1 MTHKLSSDLCGRTLI
16 DRYLVL
22 KKIGVGGFATVY
34 RVRDTRL
41 GCDMAIKVLHPEHTR
56 NIADLERFRNEAKI
70 AGVINDDYFVK
81 VTDFFQDREHFCFV
95 MEHLEGLTL
104 REELQRMPG
113 KIMSWPRAF
122 KLARQMCAGLTV
134 AHARGLI
141 HRDIKPE
148 NIFIKRSGTG
158 GDQIKLLDL
167 GVAKILEDH
176 NWSGLYKNL
185 SNTGDI
191 IGSPCYIAPE
201 QVRGERALDVR
212 VDIYALG
219 IVLYEMV
226 AGRVP
231 FKGQTAF
238 ETMEHHVRSEPK
250 RPTVLVP
257 ELTMPRQV
265 EELILRALCKRPQD
279 RYRSAQEMDAAIRNE
294 LENRSDQRR
303 GRAVQFIQVASEFA
317 WGGAAPPGNHTTSA
331 TLEDDEEPTTARK
344 VKAAISSPGSPSSG
358 DSARAARVEGP
369 PTPTPAWRPGRARP
383 QQPGDTDVTPAPV
396 NLGSGTPKAQGVP
409 TSPDISLEAAAA
421 APEPAAAVPQVKPL
435 RARTMITLGAFAAAS
450 LLATCSVSTVLAMA
464 LDSRGAGPPPPDG
477 IERWA
482 ESAEPLTPPPD
493 PPPPDPEKEAED
505 DEPPLEPIVSGLVE
519 SPSEIT
525 RKAAGPET
533 DLPVPGER
541 PVVPKPKPRVVTMNS
556 IAKRAAAKIKKEC
569 KISKFSGTE
578 KATFSI
584 QFIVDMNSSEVTKWL
599 EPGPFPILADSSC
612 VTRIVRADVPNFKG
626 AVDLRATFT
635 YAYPV
640 FK

>member
-1 MTHKLSSDLCGRTLI
+1 MTHKLSSDLCGKTLI
-16 DRYLVL
+16 ERYLVL

-34 RVRDTRL
+34 RVLDTRL

-81 VTDFFQDREHFCFV
+81 VTDFFQDQEHFCFV
-95 MEHLEGLTL
+95 MEHLEGVTL

-148 NIFIKRSGTG
+148 NIFIKRSGAG
-158 GDQIKLLDL
+158 EDQIKLLDL

-257 ELTMPRQV
+257 GLTLPRQI
-265 EELILRALCKRPQD
+265 EDLILRALCKRPQD

-294 LENRSDQRR
+294 LDNRSDQRR
-303 GRAVQFIQVASEFA
+303 VRSVQFIQVASEFA
-317 WGGAAPPGNHTTSA
+317 WGDAPPPRNPSTAA
-331 TLEDDEEPTTARK
+331 TLADDEEPTTAKK
-344 VKAAISSPGSPSSG
+344 VKAGSDSPSSEV
-358 DSARAARVEGP
+358 SAWTAARVGP
-369 PTPTPAWRPGRARP
+369 DTPTPAWRPGRARP

-396 NLGSGTPKAQGVP
+396 TVRGATPIAQGVP
-409 TSPDISLEAAAA
+409 TLTDIRLEPSA
-421 APEPAAAVPQVKPL
+421 APEPPVAVPQVKPL
-435 RARTMITLGAFAAAS
+435 RARTLIMLGAFSAAS
-450 LLATCSVSTVLAMA
+450 LLATCSVGTVLAMA
-464 LDSRGAGPPPPDG
+464 LGSRSKGPPPPPPNG
-477 IERWA
+477 VEQWP
-482 ESAEPLTPPPD
+482 EPPTD
-493 PPPPDPEKEAED
+493 PPPP
-505 DEPPLEPIVSGLVE
+505 
-519 SPSEIT
+519 PSEDPD
-525 RKAAGPET
+525 GPPVQEPDGT
-533 DLPVPGER
+533 GIDKPNSTVPGTI
-541 PVVPKPKPRVVTMNS
+541 PVTPKPPRVLTMRS
-556 IAKRAAAKIKKEC
+556 IANRAANKIKREC

-578 KATFSI
+578 KANFSI
-584 QFIVDMNSSEVTKWL
+584 EFAVDVATGKVKEIMEVGIK
-599 EPGPFPILADSSC
+599 PPLADSTC
-612 VTRIVRADVPNFKG
+612 VYRNVNERVPDFSG
-626 AVDLRATFT
+626 AEDLKPTFT
-635 YAYPV
+635 VAYPV
-640 FK
+640 SQ

>member
-1 MTHKLSSDLCGRTLI
+1 MTHKLSSDLCGETLI
-16 DRYLVL
+16 ERYLVL

-34 RVRDTRL
+34 RARDTRL

-56 NIADLERFRNEAKI
+56 NIADRERFRNEAKI

-95 MEHLEGLTL
+95 MEHLDGLTL

-113 KIMSWPRAF
+113 KIMPWPRAF

-134 AHARGLI
+134 AHSRGLI

-148 NIFIKRSGTG
+148 NIFIKRSGVG

-226 AGRVP
+226 AGKVP

-250 RPTVLVP
+250 RPTIFVP

-265 EELILRALCKRPQD
+265 EDLILRALCKRPQD
-279 RYRSAQEMDAAIRNE
+279 RYRNAMEMDTAIRNE
-294 LENRSDQRR
+294 LDNRSEQRR
-303 GRAVQFIQVASEFA
+303 VRSVQFIQVASEFA
-317 WGGAAPPGNHTTSA
+317 WGGAPPPGSHTSSA
-331 TLEDDEEPTTARK
+331 TLADDEEPTTARK
-344 VKAAISSPGSPSSG
+344 GNAGSDSPSSEELVW
-358 DSARAARVEGP
+358 AAARVAGP
-369 PTPTPAWRPGRARP
+369 DTPTPAWRPGRARP
-383 QQPGDTDVTPAPV
+383 RQPGDTDVTPAPV
-396 NLGSGTPKAQGVP
+396 SPRGVPPKAQGVP
-409 TSPDISLEAAAA
+409 TSPDISLEPPA
-421 APEPAAAVPQVKPL
+421 APEPPVAVLQVRPL
-435 RARTMITLGAFAAAS
+435 RIRTMVMLSAFTAAS
-450 LLATCSVSTVLAMA
+450 LLATCSVSIVLAKA
-464 LDSRGAGPPPPDG
+464 LDSRGMGPPLPDGVERWPEPAEPPSEPPPTEPPPPDADELDEPVDAV
-477 IERWA
+477 IV
-482 ESAEPLTPPPD
+482 ESAFESTKKLVGSVTGETPV
-493 PPPPDPEKEAED
+493 A
-505 DEPPLEPIVSGLVE
+505 
-519 SPSEIT
+519 
-525 RKAAGPET
+525 
-533 DLPVPGER
+533 
-541 PVVPKPKPRVVTMNS
+541 PKPRPRVVSMRS
-556 IAKRAAAKIKKEC
+556 IAMRAAAKVKREC

-578 KATFSI
+578 RATFSI
-584 QFIVDMNSSEVTKWL
+584 QFLLDLNSGEVSQYL
-599 EPGPFPILADSSC
+599 QPGPVPILADGAC
-612 VTRIVRADVPNFKG
+612 VTRIVRAEVPSFKG
-626 AVDLRATFT
+626 AVDLRANFI

-640 FK
+640 VK